1 MTDIDALEES
11 LVEWWKEQWSG
22 IEEYEQLLTYVTFA
36 CVGFGLG
43 GLFAI
48 RKLIIENPQYLTES
62 LAESTQL
69 TVKLVFAIS
78 VTGIVVSQLILTVI
92 HCWFASD

>member
-1 MTDIDALEES
+1 MTDKKPREEAA
-11 LVEWWKEQWSG
+11 VEWWKEQWDG
-22 IEEYEQLLTYVTFA
+22 IEEYEQLLTYATFA
-36 CVGFGLG
+36 CIGFGLG

-92 HCWFASD
+92 HCRFAPD